1 MKFLPNHKK
10 LKRTI
15 QITLVLLGLVLI
27 FAITANLMVSNKS
40 QFTYNSVEDIPH
52 NRVGLVLGTSKF
64 LANGYENYYFK
75 YRIEA
80 AFELYQS
87 GKIDFIL
94 VSGDN
99 SRKEYDEPTMM
110 RDDLIA
116 LGVPANKIFLD
127 YAGFRTWDSVVRCKE
142 IFGETKITIISQQFH
157 NERAIFIAHCNDME
171 AVGYNAKD
179 VNAYF
184 GFKTQMREKMARVK
198 VVLDY
203 LFGNEPKF
211 LGETIRIE

>member
-10 LKRTI
+10 LKRVI
-15 QITLVLLGLVLI
+15 QITLVLIGLALI
-27 FAITANLMVSNKS
+27 FSITANLMVSNKS
-40 QFTYNSVEDIPH
+40 QYTYNSVKDIPH

-80 AFELYQS
+80 AFELYQA

-99 SRKEYDEPTMM
+99 STKEYDEPTMM
-110 RDDLIA
+110 KEDLIA

-142 IFGETKITIISQQFH
+142 IFGQTNITIISQQFH

-184 GFKTQMREKMARVK
+184 GFKTQMREKFARVK

-203 LFGNEPKF
+203 LVGNEPKF
-211 LGETIRIE
+211 LGESIEIN

>member
-1 MKFLPNHKK
+1 MKLLPTNKK
-10 LKRTI
+10 LKRII
-15 QITLVLLGLVLI
+15 QITLVLLGLILI

-40 QFTYNSVEDIPH
+40 QYTYNSVEDIPH

-64 LANGYENYYFK
+64 LANSYENYYFK

-80 AFELYQS
+80 AFELYQA
-87 GKIDFIL
+87 GKIDYIL

-110 RDDLIA
+110 KEDLMA
-116 LGVPANKIFLD
+116 LGVPENKIFLD

-142 IFGETKITIISQQFH
+142 IFGQTNITIISQQFH

-203 LFGNEPKF
+203 LVGNEPKY
-211 LGETIRIE
+211 LGETIEIN

>member
-15 QITLVLLGLVLI
+15 QITLVLIGLALI

-40 QFTYNSVEDIPH
+40 QYTYNSVEDIPH

-80 AFELYQS
+80 AFELYQA

-142 IFGETKITIISQQFH
+142 IFGETNITIISQQFH
-157 NERAIFIAHCNDME
+157 NERAIFIAHYNDME

-184 GFKTQMREKMARVK
+184 GFKTQMREKLARVK

>member
-1 MKFLPNHKK
+1 MKLLPTNKK
-10 LKRTI
+10 LKRVI
-15 QITLVLLGLVLI
+15 QITIVLFGLALI

-40 QFTYNSVEDIPH
+40 QYTYNSVEDTPH
-52 NRVGLVLGTSKF
+52 KRVGLVLGTSKF

-80 AFELYQS
+80 AFELYQA

-116 LGVPANKIFLD
+116 LGVPTNKIFLD

-142 IFGETKITIISQQFH
+142 IFGQTNITIISQQFH

-184 GFKTQMREKMARVK
+184 GFKTQMREKLARVK
-198 VVLDY
+198 VVMDY

-211 LGETIRIE
+211 LGETIHI

>member
-10 LKRTI
+10 LKRVI
-15 QITLVLLGLVLI
+15 QITIVLTGLAII
-27 FAITANLMVSNKS
+27 FAITANLMVSNKGKY
-40 QFTYNSVEDIPH
+40 TYNSVEEIPH
-52 NRVGLVLGTSKF
+52 NKVGLVLGTSKY
-64 LANGYENYYFK
+64 LAYGRINFYFK

-80 AFELYQS
+80 AFALYQA
-87 GKIDFIL
+87 GKIDYIL

-99 SRKEYDEPTMM
+99 SSKEYDEPTLMKE
-110 RDDLIA
+110 DLIA

-142 IFGETKITIISQQFH
+142 IFGQTNITIISQQFH

-184 GFKTQMREKMARVK
+184 GFKTQMREKLARVK

-211 LGETIRIE
+211 LGEKIEIN

>member
-1 MKFLPNHKK
+1 MKLLPTNKK
-10 LKRTI
+10 LKRAV
-15 QITLVLLGLVLI
+15 QITLVLIGLALI
-27 FAITANLMVSNKS
+27 FSITANLMVSNKS
-40 QFTYNSVEDIPH
+40 QYTYNSVEDIPH

-80 AFELYQS
+80 AFELYQA
-87 GKIDFIL
+87 GKIDYIL

-142 IFGETKITIISQQFH
+142 IFGQTNITIISQQFH

-184 GFKTQMREKMARVK
+184 GFKTQMREKLARVK

-203 LFGNEPKF
+203 LVGNEPKY
-211 LGETIRIE
+211 LGDKIGIQ

>member
-1 MKFLPNHKK
+1 MKLLPTNKK
-10 LKRTI
+10 LKRII
-15 QITLVLLGLVLI
+15 QITLVLLGLAII

-40 QFTYNSVEDIPH
+40 QYTYNSVEDIPH

-80 AFELYQS
+80 AFELYQA

-142 IFGETKITIISQQFH
+142 IFGQTKITIISQQFH

-184 GFKTQMREKMARVK
+184 GFKTQMREKLARVK
-198 VVLDY
+198 VVIDY
-203 LFGNEPKF
+203 IVGNQPKY
-211 LGETIRIE
+211 LGETIEIN

>member
-10 LKRTI
+10 LKRII
-15 QITLVLLGLVLI
+15 QITLVLFGLVLI

-40 QFTYNSVEDIPH
+40 QYTYNSVEDIPH

-80 AFELYQS
+80 AFELYQA

-184 GFKTQMREKMARVK
+184 GFKTQMREKFARVK
-198 VVLDY
+198 VVIDY
-203 LFGNEPKF
+203 IVGNQPKY
-211 LGETIRIE
+211 LGDKIAIQ

>member
-10 LKRTI
+10 LKRVI
-15 QITLVLLGLVLI
+15 QITLVLIGLALI
-27 FAITANLMVSNKS
+27 FSITANLMVSNKS
-40 QFTYNSVEDIPH
+40 QYTYNSVKDIPH

-80 AFELYQS
+80 AFELYQA

-99 SRKEYDEPTMM
+99 STKEYDEPTMM
-110 RDDLIA
+110 KEDLIA

-142 IFGETKITIISQQFH
+142 IFGQTNITIISQQFH

-184 GFKTQMREKMARVK
+184 GFKTQMREKFARVK

-203 LFGNEPKF
+203 LVGNEPKF
-211 LGETIRIE
+211 LGETIEIN

>member
-10 LKRTI
+10 LKRVI
-15 QITLVLLGLVLI
+15 QITIVLFGLALI

-40 QFTYNSVEDIPH
+40 QYTYNSVEDIPH

-80 AFELYQS
+80 AFELYQA
-87 GKIDFIL
+87 GKIDYIL

-116 LGVPANKIFLD
+116 LGVPTNKIFLD

-142 IFGETKITIISQQFH
+142 IFGQTNITIISQQFH

-184 GFKTQMREKMARVK
+184 GFKTQMREKLARVK
-198 VVLDY
+198 VVMDY

-211 LGETIRIE
+211 LEETIHI